1 MKRIARALALAG
13 LAAGLPVSA
22 DAIGSI
28 TAGDV
33 TFAYTSF
40 AQGGNDTTNADF
52 TGAGPND
59 QVYESWW
66 FFRVS
71 GDGRE
76 TAFSAP
82 DAEDYSLGSYAT
94 LDWTD
99 VAGRGLFDASLDVA
113 VIDPGVG
120 GNLFQRM
127 NVTARVDLTIDVFHY
142 SDFDVAGSAGSDSAS
157 LISAGP
163 DVEIGISDG
172 GGTVVP
178 FVGYG
183 ANAFKVTD
191 WSNGGGTRSLLRDL
205 TDNNTD
211 DLDGSGLPF
220 GPGDFTGAFQWSLNL
235 VAGETATLL
244 TQFGTDAPLLP
255 ASAMPAPEPG
265 TALLMGLGLLGL
277 GIQGRRAR
285 RVTPTPPPAS

>member
-1 MKRIARALALAG
+1 MKWITRVSMLAALA
-13 LAAGLPVSA
+13 AALPMPA

-28 TAGDV
+28 TSGDV

-40 AQGGNDTTNADF
+40 AQGNNDTTNADF

-82 DAEDYSLGSYAT
+82 DAEDYSLGDYAT

-99 VAGRGLFDASLDVA
+99 VAGRGLFDATLNVA

-120 GNLFQRM
+120 GNLFQEM
-127 NVTARVDLTIDVFHY
+127 NVTALADLTIDVFHY

-172 GGTVVP
+172 GGTIVP

-183 ANAFKVTD
+183 ANGFKVTD
-191 WSNGGGTRSLLRDL
+191 WSNGGGSRSLLRDL

-211 DLDGSGLPF
+211 DLDDSGLPF
-220 GPGDFTGAFQWSLNL
+220 AAGDFTGGFQWTLNL

-255 ASAMPAPEPG
+255 PSAMPAPEPG
-265 TALLMGLGLLGL
+265 SAILMGLGLLGL
-277 GIQGRRAR
+277 GIQGRRTR
-285 RVTPTPPPAS
+285 RVRPRPPARD